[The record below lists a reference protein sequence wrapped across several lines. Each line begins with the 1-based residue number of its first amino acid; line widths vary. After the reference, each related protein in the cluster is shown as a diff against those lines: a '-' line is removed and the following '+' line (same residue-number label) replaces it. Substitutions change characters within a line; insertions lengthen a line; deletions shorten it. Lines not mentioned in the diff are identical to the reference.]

1 MSLPLPL
8 PSPEPATPQRPSLTL
23 VPGSSTV
30 VPEVADVV
38 LVGGRI
44 SGCATGI
51 RLAEAGLRV
60 VVLERDERYTDAI
73 STHYLQDLGL
83 WDELGVLQEVLDL
96 GAPKLN
102 ATRLNMDGVD
112 LSSVHPE
119 APRMC
124 VRRIGLDEILRK
136 RLERS
141 GAKFITGV
149 AVKGL
154 VTGPDDRVCG
164 VRVQLPDDGG
174 TAQILTSLVIG
185 ADGRNS
191 TVARLTGANKYD
203 ITENDRNA
211 YWRYYKNLPIPPEF
225 HLVRHERDVFFA
237 VPCDDGVTL
246 VVAQPPTDDPRDWRD
261 REIFEEVAERII
273 PPLRGLLHRAEQ
285 VGDVR
290 VVRRMQG
297 YFRESA
303 GPGWVILGD
312 AGHFKDVITGQ
323 GISDALRQSRSLA
336 GYILAA
342 WGKTSRLDRS
352 MRYWWKARDADAKP
366 MYYFSQSFGRSLPPN
381 VLDLEVF
388 RFVSASNRRRHNLS
402 RLLEHRYNPKR
413 LLGVPALAGL
423 VRGLFRRDTDFSQVM
438 AAFSQS
444 ANRELGRK

>member
-8 PSPEPATPQRPSLTL
+8 PLPVPSRPERPKLTL
-23 VPGSSTV
+23 VPGAATEL
-30 VPEVADVV
+30 PEVADVV
-38 LVGGRI
+38 VVGGRI
-44 SGCATGI
+44 SGCATGV

-60 VVLERDERYTDAI
+60 VVLEREERYTDAI

-83 WDELGVLQEVLDL
+83 WDELGLLQDVIDL

-102 ATRLNMDGVD
+102 ATRLNMDGID

-124 VRRIGLDEILRK
+124 VRRFGLDELLRK

-141 GAKFITGV
+141 GARFVTGV
-149 AVKGL
+149 AVTGL
-154 VTGPDDRVCG
+154 VKGPAGRVDG
-164 VRVQLPDDGG
+164 VRVQLPDGTG
-174 TAQILTSLVIG
+174 TAQILSSLVIG

-191 TVARLTGANKYD
+191 TVARLTGAKKYAV
-203 ITENDRNA
+203 TENDRNA
-211 YWRYYKNLPIPPEF
+211 YWRYYRNLPIPPEF
-225 HLVRHERDVFFA
+225 HLVRHEQDVFFA
-237 VPCDDGVTL
+237 VPCDDGLTL
-246 VVAQPPTDDPRDWRD
+246 VVAQPPSADEREWRD
-261 REIFEEVAERII
+261 REVFEKVAERTI
-273 PPLRGLLHRAEQ
+273 PLLRGLLHRAEQ

-342 WGKTSRLDRS
+342 WGKESRLDRS
-352 MRYWWKARDADAKP
+352 MRYWWRARDADAKP

-388 RFVSASNRRRHNLS
+388 RFVNSSNRRRHNLS
-402 RLLEHRYNPKR
+402 RLLEHRYNPRR

-444 ANRELGRK
+444 ANRELGRG